1 MRYVQYM
8 NQEEER
14 TKYWTLRNT
23 TCKWDKCRH
32 EQNDLNKLFSIHK
45 ITEDFECA
53 ATETIFFEFVNQYT
67 AFHFV
72 KSFCKFSKD
81 SFDKNFWI
89 LYYFINLKKA
99 KKMEN
104 KRASFLDSTD
114 TEESEFWHAGKDRH
128 QYILITFGYD
138 IKEND
143 RSISSKL
150 FHQQGNLT
158 NFPFIWVIAS
168 MICLVVKLSS
178 RNAKSVWSFLE
189 SHRSQLVWSTWFSNI
204 QLVKN
209 LCNFYRWHFVISNH
223 LIH

>member
-1 MRYVQYM
+1 MVLSDTASA
-8 NQEEER
+8 NQTW
-14 TKYWTLRNT
+14 TKRF
-23 TCKWDKCRH
+23 
-32 EQNDLNKLFSIHK
+32 EQTVL
-45 ITEDFECA
+45 
-53 ATETIFFEFVNQYT
+53 Y
-67 AFHFV
+67 
-72 KSFCKFSKD
+72 SKD
-81 SFDKNFWI
+81 NRGFWVCGHRNNFFWVCQSVYCAPVCQKPLQI
-89 LYYFINLKKA
+89 FNRQLWQESLDFVLLYKCQESIKIGKLESVVSGKQ
-99 KKMEN
+99 
-104 KRASFLDSTD
+104 TD
-114 TEESEFWHAGKDRH
+114 TKESEFWHAGKDRH

-204 QLVKN
+204 QLGKN